1 MLLLSHRG
9 VAAMKPDPLSR
20 REREILDALYAMAGP
35 AAAEEIRAR
44 LSSPPTSS
52 AVRTML
58 TRLEEKGHV
67 RHREE
72 GLRYVY
78 EPTTPRGAARKAALN
93 QLVRVF
99 FGGSRGDTVT
109 ALLRQEAWSDA
120 ELDAL
125 RAEIESVRKE
135 RKRS

>member
-1 MLLLSHRG
+1 MSTP
-9 VAAMKPDPLSR
+9 KPEKLTR
-20 REREILDALYAMAGP
+20 REREIMDALFACPDGAS
-35 AAAEEIRAR
+35 ADDVRVRI
-44 LSSPPTSS
+44 SDPPSYS

-58 TRLEEKGHV
+58 ARLEEKGYI

-78 EPTTPRGAARKAALN
+78 TPTTPRTAARRAALE

-99 FGGSRGDTVT
+99 FAGSPVQTAT
-109 ALLRQEAWSDA
+109 ALLKHENWTDE
-120 ELDAL
+120 ELTAL
-125 RAEIESVRKE
+125 RHEIESVRKE